1 MELKVWTPFFD
12 LDKEWRLFNFPRLIG
27 EHDFAFRPSID
38 IARQE
43 GELIVIVELPGIDP
57 DKDVEISVDD
67 DILSIKG
74 EKTAESEISEEDR
87 YVHERAYGRFL
98 RRIPL
103 PVGVDPDKVTAD
115 YDKGILT
122 VRVSLPEE
130 RTTEA
135 HNVPIE
141 VKAS

>member
-38 IARQE
+38 IAKQE
-43 GELIVIVELPGIDP
+43 GELVVIVELPGIDP
-57 DKDVEISVDD
+57 DKDVEISVED
-67 DILSIKG
+67 DILFIKG
-74 EKTAESEISEEDR
+74 EKTAETEISEDDR
-87 YVHERAYGRFL
+87 YVHERAYGSFQ

-115 YDKGILT
+115 YDKGVLT

-130 RTTEA
+130 KATEA
-135 HNVPIE
+135 HHVPIE